1 MFLHQLVLEPSGQGL
16 QLLFGKGA
24 GLLLPA
30 LVHLL
35 PLVTVGTDLQGV
47 GAKGSLAREPV
58 PRGSLTADLVQ
69 HYKACT

>member
-16 QLLFGKGA
+16 QLLFGKRA
-24 GLLLPA
+24 GLPLLA
-30 LVHLL
+30 VVHLL
-35 PLVTVGTDLQGV
+35 PLVTGGTDLQGV
-47 GAKGSLAREPV
+47 GAKGGLAREPV